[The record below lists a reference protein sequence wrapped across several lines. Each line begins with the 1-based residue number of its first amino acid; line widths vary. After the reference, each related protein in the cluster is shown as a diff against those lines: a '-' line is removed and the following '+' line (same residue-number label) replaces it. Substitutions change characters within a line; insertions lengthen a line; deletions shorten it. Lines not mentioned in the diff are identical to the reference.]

1 MVINETAWGSQTVN
15 VTRNLTIRATSSLLA
30 ENRYAVIDYGTSVML
45 FSLGSGCVMTW
56 IGIDSYSR
64 QAVLGST
71 FRPLRQSPG
80 STLVF
85 TKCLIHRYVGLTPDA
100 AIANSKALPRPPG
113 YPGSQVMVPYE
124 NFTYLTT
131 DYGPPRFLPRVGALY
146 DYVAFDPPDNS
157 LAAQGL
163 FFGGNVAVVNGPSF
177 YVTDHTLSETCLA
190 THSGNDCIA
199 LTLASIE
206 AEMLKQQAQQ
216 QQQAASS
223 RNSSADDT
231 TTTIVVAVVV
241 PMGSVL
247 LAALVGS
254 IWWVRRNRRR
264 ELEQQQP
271 QQRAKAGGGNAA
283 NAEAGGAQEKA
294 AGAAAGGGV
303 RLGVLRGG
311 VRNGDDGVFLG
322 VDGEKD
328 LPQWS
333 EAAHF
338 EGDDPVDLEPPAAP
352 ANELA
357 VKCEQR
363 HADSVTIGG
372 AVEAAGCSTASISLR
387 LSPTDCLQ
395 QQAKEAAGPPGGG
408 QQLLPGGPP
417 RAAAAAVGGGGVG
430 QQQRHEQQP
439 SDTQQGGKQ
448 QQGAPASG
456 RAAGDD
462 GCSNSA
468 HDGGRSSQRAV
479 SRVSAAAH
487 MRPAALLAAATLEG
501 GADAPAGASAGP
513 TDGGQA
519 AGDQA
524 ADKPQTENSPSE
536 GSDDVNNVDIKV
548 PDRIPSPEE
557 VAAELRTLV
566 KALRD
571 NVSHVAIVLEGVLGH
586 GSFGTVYTGTWQG
599 LPVAVKTV
607 VFSASQQSRRHA
619 LKEAALCQ
627 SIIHPNV
634 IATYGSELQ
643 PIEVLPPGSIK
654 AAPPADT
661 PVGVVD
667 TPPQRPAREH
677 APSVNIKDWRLY
689 IIQEL
694 ADGGPLGN
702 LYGHPA
708 LWLSPGVVNLAA
720 VVPLALGIARAL
732 AHLHSKRIV
741 HGDLNPNNVLL
752 KRDPAEPSGYVAK
765 VGDFGLS
772 VMLPH
777 NRTHLSNIRMGT
789 MFYICPA
796 VACKGRLGPA
806 ADVFSL
812 GVILWEL
819 YHGRRAGVRTQEG
832 PRYCANFPAFPPTC
846 PKAYKFITLHCL
858 QRQFQNRPDATAV
871 VGALEQLL
879 ADINAAQSA
888 WLASAATGVA
898 GGEMPAPP
906 TTAEGN

>member
-1 MVINETAWGSQTVN
+1 MKIANWQSEVQ
-15 VTRNLTIRATSSLLA
+15 NLTVMRFSSLLA

-146 DYVAFDPPDNS
+146 DYVAS

-177 YVTDHTLSETCLA
+177 YVT
-190 THSGNDCIA
+190 
-199 LTLASIE
+199 ASRIID
-206 AEMLKQQAQQ
+206 
-216 QQQAASS
+216 S
-223 RNSSADDT
+223 RHRHRAGGDARSAPAPC
-231 TTTIVVAVVV
+231 IVVAVVV

-338 EGDDPVDLEPPAAP
+338 EG
-352 ANELA
+352 
-357 VKCEQR
+357 
-363 HADSVTIGG
+363 
-372 AVEAAGCSTASISLR
+372 
-387 LSPTDCLQ
+387 
-395 QQAKEAAGPPGGG
+395 
-408 QQLLPGGPP
+408 LLPGGPP

-439 SDTQQGGKQ
+439 SDTQQ
-448 QQGAPASG
+448 
-456 RAAGDD
+456 
-462 GCSNSA
+462 
-468 HDGGRSSQRAV
+468 
-479 SRVSAAAH
+479 AH

-586 GSFGTVYTGTWQG
+586 GSARARTWQG

-708 LWLSPGVVNLAA
+708 LWLSPGVAA